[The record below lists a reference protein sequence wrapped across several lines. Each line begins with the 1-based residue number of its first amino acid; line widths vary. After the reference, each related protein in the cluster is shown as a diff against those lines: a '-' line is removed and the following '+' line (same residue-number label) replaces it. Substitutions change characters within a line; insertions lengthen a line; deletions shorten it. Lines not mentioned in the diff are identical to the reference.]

1 VHQQKR
7 EDERQ
12 RQTMTSFIALDDA
25 ITSLP
30 AMYSPS
36 PLESLNFA
44 LVLLGRGPGSER
56 AEVASS
62 SSTRVCL
69 S

>member
-1 VHQQKR
+1 
-7 EDERQ
+7 
-12 RQTMTSFIALDDA
+12 MTSFIALDDA